1 MRKLIAVL
9 LFVPCIAS
17 AEFLSGNDLLSRINS
32 DETIQRMFA
41 LGYVAG
47 VSDAQQHVFSCPP
60 SGVTNGQVRDVV
72 KSYLEANPGMSH
84 NTAEMSVTNAVNE
97 VLPCANRNKGNG
109 TRL

>member
-1 MRKLIAVL
+1 MKKLIATL
-9 LFVPCIAS
+9 LFAPCMAS
-17 AEFLSGNDLLSRINS
+17 AEFLSGNDLLSRMNS
-32 DETIQRMFA
+32 EEVMQRMFA

-72 KSYLEANPGMSH
+72 RSYLEANPSIRH
-84 NTAEMSVTNAVNE
+84 KTADLLVTDALKQVW
-97 VLPCANRNKGNG
+97 PCANRNKGNG

>member
-1 MRKLIAVL
+1 MRKLIATL

-72 KSYLEANPGMSH
+72 KSYLEANPGIRH
-84 NTAEMSVTNAVNE
+84 KTADLLVTDALKQVW
-97 VLPCANRNKGNG
+97 PCANNRGG